1 MSAIN
6 CPLCN
11 FKSPSR
17 SLWLS
22 HLRNVH
28 YDEDG
33 FFVTCGIDGCD
44 ASYRK
49 CSSLVSHVYR
59 KHRNSVVSGES
70 IPVAAAQFEI
80 LENVAD
86 IGTSDQAPEIN
97 VVADAVDFGS
107 SNTALANF
115 QHTINQLLG
124 NDDEEQMKKSALFI
138 LNLKEIRG
146 LSESAVDHI
155 VIETQ
160 KLFNHTF
167 GRLKAGVEDRLSRRT
182 TDLDESVLSSVRDL
196 LESVKDP
203 FHGLKS
209 SFQRENCYRIKLGCL
224 VSTLSSMHL

>member
-17 SLWLS
+17 RLWLS

-70 IPVAAAQFEI
+70 IPVTAAQFEV

-97 VVADAVDFGS
+97 VVTDAVDFGS

-115 QHTINQLLG
+115 QHTIDQLLG

-138 LNLKEIRG
+138 LNLKEILHSRKAFNQ
-146 LSESAVDHI
+146 STIYI
-155 VIETQ
+155 V
-160 KLFNHTF
+160 
-167 GRLKAGVEDRLSRRT
+167 LKQFL
-182 TDLDESVLSSVRDL
+182 
-196 LESVKDP
+196 
-203 FHGLKS
+203 
-209 SFQRENCYRIKLGCL
+209 N
-224 VSTLSSMHL
+224 